1 MTTMKIGWG
10 TRIAFLY
17 GGFVLIIAAL
27 VIGSMRQNYDLVSK
41 DYYQQELEYQKT
53 IDAGKNQAALSA
65 PVHLHANESN
75 VVLKFPSEFEGKT
88 LAGKIHFYSPVDA
101 AMDKSFELVA
111 ENNSMFIRRSELHN
125 ATYKVKI
132 GWQVDGKE
140 YYQESAINL
149 K

>member
-1 MTTMKIGWG
+1 MTMMKIGWG

-27 VIGSMRQNYDLVSK
+27 VIGSMRQNYDLVSA

-53 IDAGKNQAALSA
+53 IDAGKNQAALSS

-75 VVLKFPSEFEGKT
+75 VMLKFPAEFEGKV
-88 LAGKIHFYSPVDA
+88 LEGKVQFYSPVDA
-101 AMDKSFELVA
+101 SLDKSFELAA
-111 ENNSMFIRRSELHN
+111 ENNSMFISRSKLN
-125 ATYKVKI
+125 KAAYKVKI
-132 GWQVDGKE
+132 NWQEGGKG